1 MIAETK
7 KLTLLCCECNA
18 EIDESE
24 MFGFGGA
31 VACEKCVRKY
41 YRDRPA
47 EIELE
52 LETRRRNAVRW
63 VKVNRQNLERQSA
76 KIRQSFPR

>member
-1 MIAETK
+1 MIAETR

-24 MFGFGGA
+24 MCEFAGT

>member
-7 KLTLLCCECNA
+7 KVTLLCGECNA

-24 MFGFGGA
+24 MFEFGGT
-31 VACEKCVRKY
+31 VACETCVRKY

-47 EIELE
+47 EVELE
-52 LETRRRNAVRW
+52 LQTRQRNAVRW
-63 VKVNRQNLERQSA
+63 VKVNRNTLEQQAA
-76 KIRQSFPR
+76 KIRQSFPC